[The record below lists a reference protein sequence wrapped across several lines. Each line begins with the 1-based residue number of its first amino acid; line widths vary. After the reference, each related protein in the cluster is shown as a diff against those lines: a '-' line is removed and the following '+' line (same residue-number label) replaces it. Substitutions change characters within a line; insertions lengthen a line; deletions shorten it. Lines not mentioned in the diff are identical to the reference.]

1 MTRKQAVL
9 RAIIILEKDKK
20 NSEVVKILN
29 EIYDELPLVKWSTN
43 SILDSIQDYLNEHNN
58 VFPPKRLFGNKLPT
72 PKTIKRVFNVES
84 MKEFREK
91 YFSDVDISK
100 NTLYGWYTE
109 KDYIET
115 FIENY
120 NMINNGLYVKYEDY
134 NLYRKIGSPAIE
146 TIIKNTNC
154 NSYNDLICK
163 CGIKKNNKKYQTIEA
178 EKNIKE
184 NSQIIIDELK
194 AAIKLKS

>member
-9 RAIIILEKDKK
+9 RAIIILEKDNK
-20 NSEVVKILN
+20 NSEVVKLLN

-91 YFSDVDISK
+91 YFPDVDISK

-154 NSYNDLICK
+154 KSYNDLNCK
-163 CGIKKNNKKYQTIEA
+163 C
-178 EKNIKE
+178 
-184 NSQIIIDELK
+184 
-194 AAIKLKS
+194 